1 MLGTFLA
8 ALVFAAA
15 CNLDTV
21 ILAMGYGMRGVRL
34 TAAQTMVIGGITTLV
49 TWMSLVLGDT
59 AAAVLPEGLA
69 ELLGGLVLVGIGL
82 WFMLDWLR
90 RPEGETEPD
99 RRVSTLWECVSL
111 AAALAVNNAGI
122 GVAAGVSG
130 VSPGWAAV
138 GNFLVTLAALYVG
151 RGVGDRLAGRMV
163 GNFAV
168 PLSGVLLIAL
178 GAWVVLG

>member
-59 AAAVLPEGLA
+59 AAMSLGRRLPPRCWTGSA
-69 ELLGGLVLVGIGL
+69 A
-82 WFMLDWLR
+82 R
-90 RPEGETEPD
+90 RE
-99 RRVSTLWECVSL
+99 RRNRT
-111 AAALAVNNAGI
+111 AG
-122 GVAAGVSG
+122 
-130 VSPGWAAV
+130 
-138 GNFLVTLAALYVG
+138 
-151 RGVGDRLAGRMV
+151 
-163 GNFAV
+163 
-168 PLSGVLLIAL
+168 
-178 GAWVVLG
+178 